1 MSAADDAPVT
11 IRPATEA
18 DVAAAQALV
27 ERAYAVHL
35 GIVDKPPAPLFD
47 DYEAHQAAGRLFLAE
62 SGGTLVG
69 ITVLI
74 DAADHLLLDNV
85 AVDPAAQGRG
95 VGRALIAFAEATA
108 RARSHRE
115 VRLYTQEKMTA
126 NIALYARLGFVETH
140 RAVQDGFPRVFM
152 TKRL

>member
-1 MSAADDAPVT
+1 MSAADIPLT
-11 IRPATEA
+11 IRSATEA
-18 DVAAAQALV
+18 DVAAAKALV

-47 DYEAHQAAGRLFLAE
+47 DYAAHQAAGRLFLAE
-62 SGGTLVG
+62 TAGTLAG
-69 ITVLI
+69 LTVLI

-85 AVDPAAQGRG
+85 AVDPSAQGRG

-108 RARSHRE
+108 RARGHRE
-115 VRLYTQEKMTA
+115 VRLYTQEKMIA
-126 NIALYARLGFVETH
+126 NIALYGRLGFAETH

>member
-1 MSAADDAPVT
+1 MSAADGPLA

-18 DVAAAQALV
+18 DVPAAKALV

-35 GIVDKPPAPLFD
+35 GVVDKPPAPLFD
-47 DYEAHQAAGRLFLAE
+47 DYAAHQAAGHLFVAG
-62 SGGTLVG
+62 SGGTIAGLV
-69 ITVLI
+69 VLI

-85 AVDPAAQGRG
+85 AVDPATQGRG
-95 VGRALIAFAEATA
+95 VGRALIAFAEAAA
-108 RARSHRE
+108 RARGHHE
-115 VRLYTQEKMTA
+115 VRLYTQEKMAA
-126 NIALYARLGFVETH
+126 NIALYRRLGFVETH